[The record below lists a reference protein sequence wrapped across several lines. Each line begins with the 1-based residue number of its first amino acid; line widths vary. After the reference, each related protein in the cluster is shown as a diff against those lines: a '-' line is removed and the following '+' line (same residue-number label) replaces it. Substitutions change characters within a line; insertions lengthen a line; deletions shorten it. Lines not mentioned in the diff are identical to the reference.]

1 MRRLFS
7 CFEPGCG
14 WFNLSLNWLSLLVL
28 VLVPTNCFSLAPR
41 SRVVIKNLFSSLSA
55 EIILASGFKFGNRV
69 PVTFVALFLF
79 LLLNNLL
86 GLLPYVFTATRHIA
100 ISLALSRALWVSL
113 FLPSVLFN
121 TSLFLAHLVPKG
133 TPMLLVPF
141 MVLIELLRNIIR
153 PFTLGIRL
161 AANMVAGHL
170 ILVLVSSPV
179 YNLSSSVIIVV
190 MVGLLLLTT
199 LELAVSI
206 IQSYVFMS
214 LGALYIREV
223 EHRTLHS
230 FLPKTLLRKI
240 LGFQKW

>member
-1 MRRLFS
+1 M
-7 CFEPGCG
+7 
-14 WFNLSLNWLSLLVL
+14 
-28 VLVPTNCFSLAPR
+28 
-41 SRVVIKNLFSSLSA
+41 
-55 EIILASGFKFGNRV
+55 
-69 PVTFVALFLF
+69 
-79 LLLNNLL
+79 
-86 GLLPYVFTATRHIA
+86 
-100 ISLALSRALWVSL
+100 SL

-223 EHRTLHS
+223 EHRTLH
-230 FLPKTLLRKI
+230 
-240 LGFQKW
+240 